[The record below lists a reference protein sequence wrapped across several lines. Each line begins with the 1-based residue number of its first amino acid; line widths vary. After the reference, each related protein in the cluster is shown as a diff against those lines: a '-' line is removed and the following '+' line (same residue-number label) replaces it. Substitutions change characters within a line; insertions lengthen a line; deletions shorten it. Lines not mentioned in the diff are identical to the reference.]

1 MNVTIRSQL
10 QQQARRQ
17 GLRFVPNQTSPPDC
31 SSATQRT
38 PGSPDASPSTQN
50 GLSLL
55 RRPDGISPSDFSSS
69 HPLPFFHPA
78 RPFCARSVRRSVHV
92 PPNFEPLASR
102 FVALLVV
109 PIRGLPPG
117 RSFRSYPQDTIS
129 GPCARTGSGRLL
141 VPAKFTSFLTS
152 VAHAYM
158 NGAFL
163 GH

>member
-102 FVALLVV
+102 SSFSLFAAFLLALPSV
-109 PIRGLPPG
+109 PTRKTL
-117 RSFRSYPQDTIS
+117 F
-129 GPCARTGSGRLL
+129 L
-141 VPAKFTSFLTS
+141 VPAHGPEAGDYSSRRSLRVS
-152 VAHAYM
+152 
-158 NGAFL
+158 
-163 GH
+163 